1 MQLEASVKKTLIA
14 GIAVAVLGAGVPF
27 SSAVASAGVAPASSP
42 SAGTATTPHAG
53 KLTFVIGSGW
63 SDGERAVL
71 KRWTASGS
79 PELTVL
85 EEVVGPPGHDET
97 VTVSK
102 DPRLSDPHG
111 YQLGGEYAV
120 SGHRLVLVW
129 LDLGAFMHQLNHAV
143 RDTWMLSDSVW
154 EEGLAHA
161 AEVVE
166 MNRLAAE
173 GIALAHNYQDLHH
186 RLAMDQYYENTNVP
200 EIAVGTGSIFDG
212 GNPGLAGFRYSE
224 AGYAFG
230 KILFRNPHFISRF
243 NALLFRHPDGDL
255 APATLE
261 AMAGSIVS
269 WVEARRFPVWVRR
282 QHVLDP
288 APPAGCR
295 LFLWVTGPVASFFCR
310 SASGVETPQAD
321 ATVTFDVFGA
331 DGQLIYQDATNTHED
346 GTAWF
351 SDCSCSY
358 HGRVR
363 LVALA
368 TTPDGTVESTAVR
381 QAAGSGT
388 PGLFG
393 VIRNAP
399 SGVVVFSSPA
409 GRFPRFAVPVTDG
422 AFATTRLAD
431 FAGRVIASFTG
442 DGKTAKRL
450 FVKDASPYSVVLS
463 ARAST

>member
-1 MQLEASVKKTLIA
+1 LEAPVKRTLVI
-14 GIAVAVLGAGVPF
+14 GIAVAVLGVGAPL
-27 SSAVASAGVAPASSP
+27 SPAAASAQAA
-42 SAGTATTPHAG
+42 HAG
-53 KLTFVIGSGW
+53 ELTLVIGSGW
-63 SDGERAVL
+63 SDSERGVL
-71 KRWTASGS
+71 RKWTASGS

-85 EEVVGPPGHDET
+85 AQVVGPPGHDET

-102 DPRLSDPHG
+102 DPGLADPHG
-111 YQLGGEYAV
+111 YQLGGEYAA
-120 SGHRLVLVW
+120 SGRRIVLVW

-143 RDTWMLSDSVW
+143 HDTWMLSDSVW

-173 GIALAHNYQDLHH
+173 GIPLAQNYQDLHH
-186 RLAMDQYYENTNVP
+186 RLAMDQYYENMNVP
-200 EIAVGTGSIFDG
+200 AIAVGTASIFDG
-212 GNPGLAGFRYSE
+212 GNPGVAGFRYSE

-230 KILFRNPHFISRF
+230 KILFRNPRFISRF
-243 NALLFRHPDGDL
+243 NALLFQHSSGKL

-282 QHVLDP
+282 QHILDP

-310 SASGVETPQAD
+310 SATGVETPQAD
-321 ATVTFDVFGA
+321 ATVSFDIVGA
-331 DGQLIYQDATNTHED
+331 DGQLIYHDATDTHND

-351 SDCSCSY
+351 GDCSCEY
-358 HGRVR
+358 QGRVR
-363 LVALA
+363 LMASV
-368 TTPDGTVESTAVR
+368 TTPDGTVKSTAVR
-381 QAAGSGT
+381 QAGDGA
-388 PGLFG
+388 PGLVG
-393 VIRNAP
+393 VVRHAS
-399 SGVVVFSSPA
+399 SGVVVLSSPV
-409 GRFPRFAVPVTDG
+409 GRFARFTVPVTNG
-422 AFATTRLAD
+422 AFATERLAH

-442 DGKTAKRL
+442 EGKTATRL

-463 ARAST
+463 ARASQ